1 MKYCSF
7 LFTSVKVFILVNKK
21 ATAIFQLQSL
31 VQCEIKNNKGL
42 FNLVFVHLF
51 FKDGCHNLAELFS
64 FFFRK
69 VPLTFRHSIEFRVLL
84 GYTLNCLGRRMP
96 SDKEWNTLDPFLR
109 HKSKQLLRCF
119 FIRNLSC
126 TQTLVDLFLFFFCK
140 VLKVKNVFIDK
151 FVCNGRTFR

>member
-1 MKYCSF
+1 M
-7 LFTSVKVFILVNKK
+7 LVNKK
-21 ATAIFQLQSL
+21 VTAFQLQSL

-69 VPLTFRHSIEFRVLL
+69 VPLTFSHGIEFRGLL

-96 SDKEWNTLDPFLR
+96 SDKERNAFDPFLR
-109 HKSKQLLRCF
+109 YKSKQLLTRF
-119 FIRNLSC
+119 LIRNLSC

-151 FVCNGRTFR
+151 FVCNGRIFR

>member
-7 LFTSVKVFILVNKK
+7 LFTSVKVSRLVNKK
-21 ATAIFQLQSL
+21 VTAIFQLQSL

-69 VPLTFRHSIEFRVLL
+69 IPMTFRHGIEFRVLL
-84 GYTLNCLGRRMP
+84 GYAFNRLCCRMP

-126 TQTLVDLFLFFFCK
+126 TQSLLDLFLFFFCK